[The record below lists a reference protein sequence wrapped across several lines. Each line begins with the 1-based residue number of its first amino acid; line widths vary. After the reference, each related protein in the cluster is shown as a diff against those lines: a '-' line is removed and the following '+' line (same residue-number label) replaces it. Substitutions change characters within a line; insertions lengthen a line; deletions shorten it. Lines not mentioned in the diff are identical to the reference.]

1 MTTPYSSLARTI
13 VGTVAAGA
21 IALSAASPAMARPGE
36 RHGDRDGVD
45 AGDVIAGALIIGG
58 IAAIAA
64 AADDDRDDRY
74 DRDYRYD
81 RAGYDDGWRRGP
93 AWRGG
98 ISPRRAVEQCVWAA
112 ERRASGYS
120 YGAADV
126 TDIRSVRETR
136 WGYEVRGRIAVNA
149 MGRDWRRGD
158 ARYGRGWDGDY
169 RGWNS
174 GLRGY
179 DAGRFECRIERG
191 RVVDIDYSGIR
202 GLR

>member
-1 MTTPYSSLARTI
+1 MTNPRTPFAKAL

-21 IALSAASPAMARPGE
+21 MALSAATPAMARP
-36 RHGDRDGVD
+36 HDRDGVD
-45 AGDVIAGALIIGG
+45 AGDVIAGALVIGG

-64 AADDDRDDRY
+64 AASDNDRY
-74 DRDYRYD
+74 DRYDRHDRDYRYD

-112 ERRASGYS
+112 ERQASRYS
-120 YGAADV
+120 YGSADV

-169 RGWNS
+169 RGWNA

-202 GLR
+202 GL